1 MLLDFRSKFENI
13 EHFFISNKHES
24 KKKSFE
30 VEEIFSDFFID
41 FDCYYCVL
49 TMLIQGFDKLSNY
62 NSIYNVN
69 CVEASITAVLFSCE

>member
-1 MLLDFRSKFENI
+1 M
-13 EHFFISNKHES
+13 
-24 KKKSFE
+24 
-30 VEEIFSDFFID
+30 EEIFFDFFWID
-41 FDCYYCVL
+41 FDCHYYCVL